1 MRKRYDK
8 KNQPAKIMKKLLKG
22 LIVCMPALAL
32 ACQGT
37 TDVTGTWLQP
47 VPGLPGTEQGFTL
60 AADGRASSVGMAT
73 LQYET
78 WRQEDDRLILT
89 GKSIGNGQT
98 IAFTDTFRIERLTA
112 DSLVLTK
119 GTQPFAYGRA
129 AGQE

>member
-1 MRKRYDK
+1 
-8 KNQPAKIMKKLLKG
+8 MKKLLKG
-22 LIVCMPALAL
+22 FIACLPALAL

-37 TDVTGTWLQP
+37 TDVSGTWLQP
-47 VPGLPGTEQGFTL
+47 VPGLPGMEQGFTL
-60 AADGRASSVGMAT
+60 AADGKASSVGMAT

-98 IAFTDTFRIERLTA
+98 IAFTDTFRIERLTV

-129 AGQE
+129 AAQE